1 MPKKSKQQHTQEY
14 HSYETEYEQKGKE
27 LAKATLDW
35 LENFILIPIG
45 MISFL
50 SFIIMSIKW
59 ITNS

>member
-1 MPKKSKQQHTQEY
+1 MPKKSKQKVSVEY

-27 LAKATLDW
+27 LGKATLDW

-45 MISFL
+45 MIGFISFL
-50 SFIIMSIKW
+50 IVSIKW